1 MLSQNAKHEDSA
13 QLARLLSGNL
23 AIASGASHPVH
34 E

>member
-1 MLSQNAKHEDSA
+1 MLFQNAEQEDSA
-13 QLARLLSGNL
+13 QVARLLSSNL